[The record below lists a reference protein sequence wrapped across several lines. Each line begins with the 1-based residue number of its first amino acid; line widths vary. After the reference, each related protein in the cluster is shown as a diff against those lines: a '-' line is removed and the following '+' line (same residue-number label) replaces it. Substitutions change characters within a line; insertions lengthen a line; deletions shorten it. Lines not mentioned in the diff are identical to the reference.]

1 MYLTTNKVKS
11 FKDLLFRDVT
21 ARGIDISLIDYVQK
35 GQMTK
40 RFILAKNEMSSSSS
54 SDPTTSK
61 LLSDESTSLSI
72 VYRTSLYSDQS
83 SSPASGSSGGTSRLK
98 KNGLSSPS
106 SASSVSTKTTK
117 GSDSGSTFKPHR
129 FESLDLVI
137 PSPRDYGNLST
148 ALEDLINVF
157 RDQRKHYDRNVLMM
171 QHYWVDMEKDLSDTM
186 NVNEWLDLCN
196 MMNVP
201 LTKQRLLKIYRD
213 LAKDLCMELDGLP
226 LWIVAELMNDVRF
239 YSMEAAGIKYV
250 NQDPLLRLWKDVKG
264 TDPVP
269 AVKVDDQKGEN
280 GGETEMQVSGNKED
294 EKTISSVA
302 FLSFIRSQ
310 QKEFKT
316 TLESSLN
323 VLHVLNEQISV
334 KELAFEDDE
343 AEKPPQP
350 TKDDADD
357 DDADDGKKKDGG
369 KDRLSK
375 SRFLSY
381 LLSDANDLLDP
392 EKGRVGSDDMTRP
405 LSHYWINTSHDTY
418 LDNWSH
424 ATSMTNGSSRSGG
437 VVLDEQ
443 MYLSALYRGVRCLEL
458 DVWDG
463 LNLSPVIARS
473 KPKTPSDPAV
483 DISYVLKAIRQFL
496 LAHPTCYPVILNI
509 ENHCSFTGQENLA
522 DLMFQILGSIGLIV
536 VPDESESIDE
546 SDLLPSPEA
555 MKGKVLVMGK
565 RPRIIQDGAKVVND
579 DFDDENIDYQPDELP
594 SARSE
599 EENQLDDGIVIG
611 FDAAGPIRSTD
622 PSMVHN
628 VVKHS
633 PGELLY
639 MAKEEA
645 EQAKIAAA
653 QAELKAV
660 AAGEEAD
667 RIEAESKKVIEDAGL
682 TVEEVH
688 NLVHDVKTPELDPVQ
703 HVGLLHQKDEEGVE
717 IQEFFGDALEGA
729 KTDYCNADAEALQAA
744 EDATVALQKLN
755 IANEALREA
764 EAALEEYHSRER
776 TIVEAAQR
784 GASDARNKREYA
796 DTARRRIETV
806 RQMLADCEETHAS
819 AQNVVVTAMTEAK
832 ISEKRA
838 SETEARANRA
848 ADQARKD
855 RKRADEETKK
865 EMDLE
870 RVASG
875 YHDECVKATATYK
888 DAKERLSKATA
899 MRDRVNEQIK
909 LIEQSSQYKKEKR
922 ELTDHVHEQKDEI
935 TAPRHGGRFIA
946 KHAAK
951 LEERDMC
958 NELIKKATADY
969 KEAETNQRNAT
980 EAFES
985 KAITWKKQADVA
997 AKARRQADRSS
1008 HAAEELA
1015 EHADEER
1022 EAANLRHVARQ
1033 RAQTNVSEKDSY
1045 KESLRAQLAEAER
1058 AAEDAERLAA
1068 EARVEAET
1076 LAHVMENM
1084 ESHDDAKYTF
1094 EKRKAKRDKVLED
1107 YEKKK
1112 AKKESAELRSNEA
1125 KRLFDTSTEVFSSA
1139 MKDAAEESTRE
1150 NVQKLENRNAIMAFN
1165 RGRLA
1170 RKQADHALEVA
1181 RLAQSVVSEKE
1192 SAIRRAEEY
1201 KVKTDRVTVI
1211 PIALAKMT
1219 FIHTTKY
1226 RYWEKSLQLPSTYAH
1241 SFSQEVL
1248 EQMEMRDAQ
1257 NPKMMRE
1264 FTMDRICRT
1273 FPPWKKTMDGTVN
1286 YDPIFQWSMGCQLV
1300 AMNYSTFDD
1309 HVLKADGRFRGNGS
1323 CGYVLKPEF
1332 LIADDEP
1339 MERQQTWRINVLCGS
1354 CLPTPQT
1361 SGRKI
1366 GAHGTMTYINP
1377 FVKITVYEG
1386 HTASGRK
1393 VREYRTRVVEK
1404 NGLNPVW
1411 DDKKGFEFQAQSPS
1425 MSIVAF
1431 TVWDKAENG
1440 AEHIIGSASM
1450 PVSCMREGYRN
1461 VALFDMNNTRSGPF
1475 AYASLFVR
1483 AKKVTA

>member
-1 MYLTTNKVKS
+1 MKS
-11 FKDLLFRDVT
+11 FKDLLFRDSN
-21 ARGIDISLIDYVQK
+21 ARGIDISMIDYVQK

-40 RFILAKNEMSSSSS
+40 RFILAKDEMASSTTN
-54 SDPTTSK
+54 SDPTLSK

-72 VYRTSLYSDQS
+72 VYRTSVYTDPS
-83 SSPASGSSGGTSRLK
+83 SSSSASNSSGGTSRLK
-98 KNGLSSPS
+98 KNGISSPS
-106 SASSVSTKTTK
+106 SAASNASSKTPK
-117 GSDSGSTFKPHR
+117 GTEAASFKPHR

-148 ALEDLINVF
+148 ALQDLIDVY
-157 RDQRKHYDRNVLMM
+157 RKQRRHYDRNVLMM
-171 QHYWVDMEKDLSDTM
+171 QHHWVDMEKDLTDTM

-196 MMNVP
+196 VMNVP

-213 LAKDLCMELDGLP
+213 LAKDLGMELEGLP
-226 LWIVAELMNDVRF
+226 LWIIAELMNDVRF

-269 AVKVDDQKGEN
+269 AVQADGQQNDI
-280 GGETEMQVSGNKED
+280 GGDAEMQKSGGSKED

-323 VLHVLNEQISV
+323 LLHVLNEQISV
-334 KELAFEDDE
+334 KELALEDDE
-343 AEKPPQP
+343 AEKPQP
-350 TKDDADD
+350 SKDEDAKNGEDD
-357 DDADDGKKKDGG
+357 DDDDEKPESG
-369 KDRLSK
+369 KDRLNK

-392 EKGRVGSDDMTRP
+392 EKGRVASDDMTRP

-418 LDNWSH
+418 LDNWNH
-424 ATSMTNGSSRSGG
+424 ATNMTRGG
-437 VVLDEQ
+437 GRTGGIALDEQ

-473 KPKTPSDPAV
+473 KPKSPEDPAV

-579 DFDDENIDYQPDELP
+579 DFDDENMAYQPDELP

-599 EENQLDDGIVIG
+599 EEIQLDEGIVVG

-622 PSMVHN
+622 PTMVHN
-628 VVKHS
+628 MVKHS

-645 EQAKIAAA
+645 EQAKIEAAT
-653 QAELKAV
+653 AELKAV

-667 RIEAESKKVIEDAGL
+667 KIEQQSKQVIEEAGL
-682 TVEEVH
+682 TTEEVD
-688 NLVHDVKTPELDPVQ
+688 NIVNDVKSPELDPVE
-703 HVGLLHQKDEEGVE
+703 HVGLLTQKDEEGVE
-717 IQEFFGDALEGA
+717 IQDFFGDALEGA
-729 KTDYCNADAEALQAA
+729 KSDYCNADAEALQAA
-744 EDATVALQKLN
+744 EDATAALQKLN
-755 IANEALREA
+755 TANEALREA
-764 EAALEEYHSRER
+764 EAALEEYYSRER

-784 GASDARNKREYA
+784 GASEARNNREYA
-796 DTARRRIETV
+796 DTARKRVETV
-806 RQMLADCEETHAS
+806 RQLLLDCEETHAS
-819 AQNVVVTAMTEAK
+819 AQNVVNTAMTEAK

-848 ADQARKD
+848 SDQARRD
-855 RKRADEETKK
+855 RKRADDETKK

-870 RVASG
+870 RGASG
-875 YHDECVKATATYK
+875 YHDECVKATAQHKEAK
-888 DAKERLSKATA
+888 DRLAKATA

-922 ELTDHVHEQKDEI
+922 DTHDHVHEQKDDVS
-935 TAPRHGGRFIA
+935 APRHGGRFIA

-958 NELIKKATADY
+958 TELIKKATADY
-969 KEAETNQRNAT
+969 KEAEEHKRIST
-980 EAFES
+980 ETFEA

-1033 RAQTNVSEKDSY
+1033 RAQSNVSEKDSY
-1045 KESLRAQLAEAER
+1045 KASLRAQLAEAER
-1058 AAEDAERLAA
+1058 AAEEAERLAA
-1068 EARVEAET
+1068 EARVEADT

-1094 EKRKAKRDKVLED
+1094 DKRKAKRDKALED

-1112 AKKESAELRSNEA
+1112 ARKELAEVRSDEA

-1165 RGRLA
+1165 RARLA

-1201 KVKTDRVTVI
+1201 KVKADRVSVI

-1226 RYWEKSLQLPSTYAH
+1226 RYWEKSLALPSTYAH

-1248 EQMEMRDAQ
+1248 EQMEMRDSQ

-1264 FTMDRICRT
+1264 FSMDRICRT
-1273 FPPWKKTMDGTVN
+1273 FPPWKKTIDGTVN

-1300 AMNYSTFDD
+1300 GINYSTFDD

-1339 MERQQTWRINVLCGS
+1339 MERQQTWRVNVLCGS

-1361 SGRKI
+1361 LGGRKLGSH
-1366 GAHGTMTYINP
+1366 GAMSYVNP

-1425 MSIVAF
+1425 MSILAF

-1450 PVSCMREGYRN
+1450 PVSCIREGYRN

-1483 AKKVTA
+1483 AKKIGA